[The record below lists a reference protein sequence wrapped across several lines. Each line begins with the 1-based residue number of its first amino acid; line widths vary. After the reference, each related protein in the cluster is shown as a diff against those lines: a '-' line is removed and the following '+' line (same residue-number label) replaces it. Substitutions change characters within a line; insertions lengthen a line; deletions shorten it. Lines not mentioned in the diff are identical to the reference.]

1 MKKTISLILAMVMM
15 LSMLVGCGQTS
26 PAPETDPGTE
36 SQTEAKSYS
45 FKLATTVQT
54 AMPAG
59 RAAETF
65 CNDVLAASDGRIAIE
80 YVPASQLGGPEELM
94 AQLVDGT
101 LDIGQISLAT
111 ASAYDELL
119 EVVQLPFL
127 LTDYD
132 KVYKAYNSDELK
144 AIFAE
149 VEKNLNV
156 KILCMAEHGVRV
168 FANNVRPIASPA
180 DLKGLKLR
188 IGANSA
194 LISAI
199 ENLGA
204 SPVSITYKELYSAL
218 DSSVID
224 GEEINFTSMY
234 AETHYEVLDY
244 ITDLVLWPFP
254 AVLIMS
260 GKAWNS
266 LDPADQEILTA
277 CSDKCL
283 ENNFEYLKEYEV
295 EAKEA
300 IKASG
305 TEILEGV
312 DPTPFQEGTA
322 YLIDEYRAKNTLFSD
337 FIAMCEGL

>member
-1 MKKTISLILAMVMM
+1 MKKAISFILALTMM
-15 LSMLVGCGQTS
+15 LSLFTACGQKEGLATEQS
-26 PAPETDPGTE
+26 DEITE
-36 SQTEAKSYS
+36 STKTYS
-45 FKLATTVQT
+45 FKLATTVQPT
-54 AMPAG
+54 MPAG

-65 CNDVLAASDGRIAIE
+65 CNDVLTSSDNRIQIE

-127 LTDYD
+127 LTDNE
-132 KVYKAYNSDELK
+132 KIYKAYNSDELK
-144 AIFAE
+144 AIFAQ
-149 VEKNLNV
+149 VEQNLGV
-156 KILCMAEHGVRV
+156 KILCMAEHGSRV
-168 FANNVRPIASPA
+168 FANNVRPISTPD

-188 IGANSA
+188 IGANKA

-218 DSSVID
+218 DSKVID

-234 AETHYEVLDY
+234 AEAHYEVLTY
-244 ITDLVLWPFP
+244 ITDMVLWPFP

-266 LDPADQEILTA
+266 LDSADQEILTA

-283 ENNFEYLKEYEV
+283 ENNFKYLVEYEA

-322 YLIDEYRAKNTLFSD
+322 YLVDEYRAKNQLFAD
-337 FIAMCEGL
+337 FIAMCENL